1 MANPNIVNT
10 SILFGKTS
18 VLRVNN
24 TFSTLVT
31 NSANSGKI
39 IKVSALYIA
48 NMNAANS
55 GNVTLDLFRSNISY
69 PIMANTN
76 VPAASTV
83 DVVNKLIYL
92 EEGDT
97 IRVFSNTNNMF
108 NATISYEE
116 IS

>member
-1 MANPNIVNT
+1 
-10 SILFGKTS
+10 
-18 VLRVNN
+18 
-24 TFSTLVT
+24 
-31 NSANSGKI
+31 
-39 IKVSALYIA
+39 
-48 NMNAANS
+48 
-55 GNVTLDLFRSNISY
+55 
-69 PIMANTN
+69 MANTN